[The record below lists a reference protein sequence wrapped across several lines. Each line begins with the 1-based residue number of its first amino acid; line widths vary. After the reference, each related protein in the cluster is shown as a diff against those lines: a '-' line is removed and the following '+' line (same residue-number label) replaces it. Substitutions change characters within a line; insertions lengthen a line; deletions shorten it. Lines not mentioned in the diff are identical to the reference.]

1 MHVSLSRSLH
11 QALFLIKFNGIKWRR
26 MKEER
31 EMAERCDEGGGS
43 GTGGLCIAKVAME
56 GWRLSVMWRQRGG
69 GGRETKRERWSYM
82 EQSLIHIS
90 YGLIKQ

>member
-1 MHVSLSRSLH
+1 
-11 QALFLIKFNGIKWRR
+11 

-56 GWRLSVMWRQRGG
+56 GWRLSLST
-69 GGRETKRERWSYM
+69 ELHLIEI
-82 EQSLIHIS
+82 SLSLCLSSSFSSSLSQIIS
-90 YGLIKQ
+90 KSVY